1 MLVRRSLPQI
11 DHARYRE
18 IFGFPV
24 RGYYERIGFDL
35 EREPFE
41 ELAVEFIAEYQARW
55 RDHELRDDAHE
66 VATALEERGTSQSV
80 LSASEQRLLNDMT
93 AHFAIDS
100 RMTQLCR
107 DRRPPRREQAG
118 SRGSPTSRNCAAP
131 NSACSSLATRSTTSK
146 SRPQWEWTARSS
158 RTVTHLASVW
168 RRPAPPRT
176 AR

>member
-1 MLVRRSLPQI
+1 MAGLLEGVRHVIWDWNGTLFDDIDLVVAVANLMLVRRSLPEI

-66 VATALEERGTSQSV
+66 VATAL
-80 LSASEQRLLNDMT
+80 
-93 AHFAIDS
+93 
-100 RMTQLCR
+100 
-107 DRRPPRREQAG
+107 
-118 SRGSPTSRNCAAP
+118 
-131 NSACSSLATRSTTSK
+131 
-146 SRPQWEWTARSS
+146 
-158 RTVTHLASVW
+158 
-168 RRPAPPRT
+168 
-176 AR
+176 